1 MRFYRGDSPFETATR
16 KGMRRLLLAL
26 PVLLTAY
33 LFLAGESGLFRVWD
47 RAGQIA
53 EVRAQIGALKVENA
67 RMVGEVDLLKND
79 LKTIERIARERY
91 GMVKPNESVY
101 MVYPE
106 PPAKKLP

>member
-1 MRFYRGDSPFETATR
+1 MRFYRGDSPFETAAR
-16 KGMRRLLLAL
+16 KGRRFLLAL

-33 LFLAGESGLFRVWD
+33 LFLGGESGLFRVWD

-106 PPAKKLP
+106 PLEEKLP